1 MLIHPTRSELATL
14 AKYLN
19 LPTIPPTAFLSAL
32 IDVYTEYP
40 DVEYEDILRDI
51 ANCYLEYYDD
61 ITWLDDSIEA
71 SKRGEKDS
79 SCIRRI
85 ISGDN
90 TKSADTIYGYLY
102 YNDGNYE
109 TCVAIY

>member
-1 MLIHPTRSELATL
+1 MFIHPTRTQLAEIG
-14 AKYLN
+14 KRLN
-19 LPTIPPTAFLSAL
+19 LPTIPPEPFLSAL

-51 ANCYLEYYDD
+51 ANCYLEY
-61 ITWLDDSIEA
+61 
-71 SKRGEKDS
+71 KDS
-79 SCIRRI
+79 GFIRRI
-85 ISGDN
+85 INGD
-90 TKSADTIYGYLY
+90 SAKPSDAIYGYLY